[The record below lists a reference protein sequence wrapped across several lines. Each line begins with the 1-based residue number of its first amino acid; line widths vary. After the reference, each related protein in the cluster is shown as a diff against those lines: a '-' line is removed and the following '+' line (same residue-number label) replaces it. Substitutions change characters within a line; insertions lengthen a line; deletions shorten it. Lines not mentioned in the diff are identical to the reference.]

1 MTLLDLFCGVWLPCL
16 TAPRLPPVR
25 AVGVA
30 TVFHVHDRDNPN
42 IALGCV
48 RAARRLGL
56 RDLRDDLPIVAMRDV
71 DGPPCGTLIY
81 VERAGRVALTIRLD
95 SGPHGRDTAGV
106 FRGLI
111 DLSPAV
117 ARAIELPG
125 SGVNRRGIVA
135 VRWSQ

>member
-1 MTLLDLFCGVWLPCL
+1 MTLLDLFCGAWLPCL
-16 TAPRLPPVR
+16 AVPRLPPVR

-30 TVFHVHDRDNPN
+30 TVFHVNDRDNPN

-81 VERAGRVALTIRLD
+81 VERATLGAWAIRLD
-95 SGPHGRDTAGV
+95 SGPWNMDSAGV

-125 SGVNRRGIVA
+125 SGVKRRGSVR
-135 VRWSQ
+135 VRWAR